1 MPVGF
6 STGKKKEQIM
16 VDSVSFGPAKPVPLA
31 RAVPSKEVSAASL
44 LHAAPS
50 NNAQSLSL
58 ASALAQ
64 MGPPFDASKV
74 ASLKA
79 AIANG
84 SYQIDLGSVAN
95 GIVRFGTHDK
105 T

>member
-1 MPVGF
+1 
-6 STGKKKEQIM
+6 M

-31 RAVPSKEVSAASL
+31 RAVASKDLPIDKPSQAALS
-44 LHAAPS
+44 S
-50 NNAQSLSL
+50 NPQSLSL

-64 MGPPFDASKV
+64 MGPPFDAGKV

-84 SYQIDLGSVAN
+84 SYQIDLGNIAD
-95 GIVRFGTHDK
+95 GIVRFGINDHA
-105 T
+105 

>member
-1 MPVGF
+1 
-6 STGKKKEQIM
+6 M

-31 RAVPSKEVSAASL
+31 RAVASKDL
-44 LHAAPS
+44 PMDKTLQAAPS

-64 MGPPFDASKV
+64 MGPPFDAGRV
-74 ASLKA
+74 ALLKA

-84 SYQIDLGSVAN
+84 SYQIDLGSVAD
-95 GIVRFGTHDK
+95 GIVRFGINDHT
-105 T
+105 